1 MADFLSGFLEGRRDA
16 AEREIKKMELKAM
29 QAQLKAE
36 EAKAG
41 AKNDLLSLLMG
52 SPGTPDQEVAAT
64 GFAPAQ
70 GLTAPGGQPFADEQ
84 AQFMAQGTPEVPGM
98 NIKQALSDPRGQAL
112 ALQSGMLDAKGLTDI
127 LAKAQLQDFLSG
139 LQGQGGGFS
148 PASVSVANLTGDA
161 GQLRPRET
169 FTKDIMTP
177 EGPRIMAFDKE
188 TLQPVGVI
196 GIPKEEKVSPEQG
209 GRISGL
215 MQAQQLGTQVRGALV
230 GQDGQIN
237 RQNVFN
243 MQGALGVKGVPF
255 SEGRKI
261 RQQME
266 TAIDAVVRART
277 GAAMT
282 KDEMQSTLE
291 QFMPSMADSDETIVD
306 KMDRFDQFVG
316 GALDVITLP
325 DNIRKAME
333 KKAGQPPK
341 NGGTGKVRPGETT
354 ARNEKTGEVLVL
366 RNGQWVKP

>member
-1 MADFLSGFLEGRRDA
+1 MADFFTGFLQGRQEA
-16 AEREIKKMELKAM
+16 AEREIKKMELKAL

-52 SPGTPDQEVAAT
+52 SPATPDQEVAAT
-64 GFAPAQ
+64 GFGPAQ
-70 GLTAPGGQPFADEQ
+70 GLSAPGGQPFVDEQ
-84 AQFMAQGTPEVPGM
+84 AQFMAQGTPEIPGM

-127 LAKAQLQDFLSG
+127 LAKAQLQDFLAS
-139 LQGQGGGFS
+139 LNGGGGNGFS

-161 GQLRPRET
+161 GQLRPRKT
-169 FTKDIMTP
+169 FTKDMMTP
-177 EGPRIMAFDKE
+177 DGPRTVAFDEE
-188 TLQPVGVI
+188 TLQPVGVL
-196 GIPKEEKVSPEQG
+196 GTPKEEKVSPEQG

-215 MQAQQLGTQVRGALV
+215 IQAQDIAKQVRGAIITPQ
-230 GQDGQIN
+230 GIN
-237 RQNVFN
+237 RPAVVN

-255 SEGRKI
+255 TEGRQR

-266 TAIDAVVRART
+266 NAIDAVVRART

-282 KDEMQSTLE
+282 KDEMQSTLD
-291 QFMPSMADSDETIVD
+291 QFMPSPLDSDETIVD

-325 DNIRKAME
+325 ENIRKKLE
-333 KKAGQPPK
+333 KKPATPTQKAPAE
-341 NGGTGKVRPGETT
+341 VT
-354 ARNEKTGEVLVL
+354 ARNPKTGEVLVL
-366 RNGQWVKP
+366 RNGKWVKP

>member
-1 MADFLSGFLEGRRDA
+1 MADFLTGFLEGRQQA
-16 AEREIKKMELKAM
+16 QEREIKKMELKAL

-52 SPGTPDQEVAAT
+52 SPATPDQEVAST

-70 GLTAPGGQPFADEQ
+70 GLTGQGGQPFVDEQ

-98 NIKQALSDPRGQAL
+98 NIKQALSDPKGQAL

-127 LAKAQLQDFLSG
+127 LAKAQLQDFLASLNG
-139 LQGQGGGFS
+139 GGGGGFS

-161 GQLRPRET
+161 GQLRPRKT

-177 EGPRIMAFDKE
+177 EGPRTVAFDEE

-196 GIPKEEKVSPEQG
+196 GTPKEDKVSPEQG

-215 MQAQQLGTQVRGALV
+215 MQAQQLGGQVRTALV
-230 GQDGQIN
+230 APNGQIN
-237 RQNVFN
+237 RQNVLN

-255 SEGRKI
+255 SEGRKL

-282 KDEMQSTLE
+282 KDEMTSTLE
-291 QFMPSMADSDETIVD
+291 QFMPSPADSDDTIID
-306 KMDRFDQFVG
+306 KMNRFDQFVS

-325 DNIRKAME
+325 ENVRKNLE
-333 KKAGQPPK
+333 KKPGKRPANTTKPK
-341 NGGTGKVRPGETT
+341 VVDFNDLP
-354 ARNEKTGEVLVL
+354 
-366 RNGQWVKP
+366 